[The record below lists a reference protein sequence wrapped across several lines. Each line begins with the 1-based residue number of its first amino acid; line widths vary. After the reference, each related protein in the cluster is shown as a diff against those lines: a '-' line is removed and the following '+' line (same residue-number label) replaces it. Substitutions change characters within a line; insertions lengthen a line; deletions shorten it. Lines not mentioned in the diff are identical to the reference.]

1 MNLRLTEGCCLSTF
15 LGAQEIKG
23 GGGLGAEIFHETLF
37 MV

>member
-23 GGGLGAEIFHETLF
+23 GGLGAEIFHETLF